1 MQEPVPG
8 ISAVP
13 DEQNARYF
21 HVVVAGK
28 FIWFLNDNKYSKLQ
42 ELIVSFLMPSG
53 PEGSPFEGGVF
64 KLELFLPEDY
74 PMSAPKVRF
83 ITKIYH
89 PNIDKLG
96 RICLD
101 ILKGMLST
109 FLLTLNMQS
118 LIWTVTLREG
128 LRIIE
133 DEVIFVS
140 DLGEEKK
147 FVCSNVSGPFFVL
160 PNFQNFS
167 FLKFIV
173 WF

>member
-8 ISAVP
+8 ISAIP
-13 DEQNARYF
+13 DEANARYF
-21 HVVVAGK
+21 HVVVA
-28 FIWFLNDNKYSKLQ
+28 
-42 ELIVSFLMPSG
+42 G

-101 ILKGMLST
+101 ILKGNVNRITYRGGSINIKYSKLWPGNFYKLIYHYRQMEPSLTNTNGAPVYSG
-109 FLLTLNMQS
+109 LTLCTKS
-118 LIWTVTLREG
+118 R
-128 LRIIE
+128 
-133 DEVIFVS
+133 
-140 DLGEEKK
+140 
-147 FVCSNVSGPFFVL
+147 
-160 PNFQNFS
+160 
-167 FLKFIV
+167 
-173 WF
+173 